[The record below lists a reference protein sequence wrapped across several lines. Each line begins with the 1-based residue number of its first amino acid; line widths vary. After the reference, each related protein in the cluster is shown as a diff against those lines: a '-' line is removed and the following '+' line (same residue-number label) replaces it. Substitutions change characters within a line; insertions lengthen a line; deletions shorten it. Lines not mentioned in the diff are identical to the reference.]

1 MPFVGIISKENDS
14 NFIKNAISKNS
25 KESNFEIININRK
38 SIENVKNVKFD
49 ILVICENIEK
59 MIKNSSYLEEI
70 IKKADYIIV
79 NSDIKEN
86 LSILRNAEANIITYG
101 FNAKATITIS
111 SIKEEKII
119 KETKY
124 CKIINQGKVGE
135 GEYTYSIEKI
145 YIKELKRDE
154 VRFCVYKATR
164 RGDETYIPRSL
175 DVTELELIELIKEKT
190 KLRERLKKQA
200 NLITQIEALQYK
212 S

>member
-1 MPFVGIISKENDS
+1 MSK
-14 NFIKNAISKNS
+14 
-25 KESNFEIININRK
+25 K
-38 SIENVKNVKFD
+38 S
-49 ILVICENIEK
+49 
-59 MIKNSSYLEEI
+59 
-70 IKKADYIIV
+70 
-79 NSDIKEN
+79 
-86 LSILRNAEANIITYG
+86 
-101 FNAKATITIS
+101 
-111 SIKEEKII
+111 EEKII

-124 CKIINQGKVGE
+124 CKIRNQVKVGA
-135 GEYTYSIEKI
+135 GEYAYSIEKI

>member
-1 MPFVGIISKENDS
+1 MS
-14 NFIKNAISKNS
+14 
-25 KESNFEIININRK
+25 
-38 SIENVKNVKFD
+38 
-49 ILVICENIEK
+49 
-59 MIKNSSYLEEI
+59 
-70 IKKADYIIV
+70 KKA
-79 NSDIKEN
+79 
-86 LSILRNAEANIITYG
+86 
-101 FNAKATITIS
+101 
-111 SIKEEKII
+111 EEKII